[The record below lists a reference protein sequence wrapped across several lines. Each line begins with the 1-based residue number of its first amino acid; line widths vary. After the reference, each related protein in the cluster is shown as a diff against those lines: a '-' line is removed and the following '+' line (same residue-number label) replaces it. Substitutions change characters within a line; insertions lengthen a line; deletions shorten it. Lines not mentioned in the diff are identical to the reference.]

1 MAEIIRTINPY
12 DLRKRL
18 DAGNKFHQ
26 ECIGEINKVIQQK
39 KKQRLAQTPAHTC
52 SVGVALKK
60 AILQKSIRT

>member
-39 KKQRLAQTPAHTC
+39 KKQRRHTHAVLALP
-52 SVGVALKK
+52 
-60 AILQKSIRT
+60 